1 MESRTA
7 ARLVPRA
14 VLARVILPLLAL
26 WAAGPLAA
34 ADAPAGTRCEPLGGG
49 ALRCTAP
56 DGSREEF
63 KLNSL
68 GQRDGIVRRFDAR
81 GVLRSEAMLE
91 AGTPVGPQKTFHD
104 NGALERLQFVTG
116 AKVQFSLVRLPD
128 GRPTELRCAPVH
140 LIPEDLDL
148 CGHDGK
154 PRQTTLQ
161 RDAARTLGTV
171 TFQSGVL
178 RELTVVGD
186 NGAVIRSE
194 AYEQKAGEPDR
205 RIKRVYYPSGRLRSE
220 TVLIERPADTFEGR
234 EGTGREWADSGQL
247 TQEVVWAQGRE
258 QRLRQWYLN
267 GQLKLDQQIRR
278 QGRHEERLTRS
289 FWENGQPA
297 AVNTERFGRLWG
309 WQRYFGP
316 KGQRLRDDEHG
327 PGGEL
332 LRRRH
337 YNAAGQVEREEVLAD
352 DARRL

>member
-14 VLARVILPLLAL
+14 VLRRLSLPLLAL

-34 ADAPAGTRCEPLGGG
+34 ADAPAGTRCEPLGSG

-81 GVLRSEAMLE
+81 GVLRSEGMLE

-116 AKVQFSLVRLPD
+116 SKVQFSLVRLPD

-161 RDAARTLGTV
+161 RDASRTLGTV

-178 RELTVVGD
+178 RELTVVGE

-194 AYEQKAGEPDR
+194 AFEQKSGEPDR

-316 KGQRLRDDEHG
+316 KGQRMRDDEHG